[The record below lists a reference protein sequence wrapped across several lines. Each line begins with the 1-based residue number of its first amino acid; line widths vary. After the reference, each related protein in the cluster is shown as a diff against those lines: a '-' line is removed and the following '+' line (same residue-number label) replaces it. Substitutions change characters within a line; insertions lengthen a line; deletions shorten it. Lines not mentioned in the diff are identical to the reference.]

1 MSSEWLTVEALLRD
15 GDLALIQDGNHGGSY
30 PKVEE
35 FIADGVPL
43 ITGACLIDGGVDY
56 AKAGFISHSRAAQLR
71 VGFAKPGDVLLTHK
85 GTMGKTAIVPESRYP
100 TTILNPQIT
109 LYRVAE
115 SGRLQARYL
124 KFFFDSQIFQRLL
137 IQISAT
143 STINTLPI
151 KEQKKLEIP
160 VPSQETQNEVVGVLG
175 ALDDRITLLRETN
188 TTLEA
193 IAQALFKSW
202 FVDFDPV
209 HARARGE
216 EPAGLAPEVAALFP
230 DSFEESEL
238 GMVPKGWKVGVL
250 GEVADTVR
258 KQIQPGAMTADT
270 LYVGLEHIPRL
281 SLGLNAWGTAEEL
294 ESAKSC
300 FEKGDVLFGKLRPYF
315 HKIVIAPFEGV
326 CSTDILV
333 CRAKS
338 PEYYAFV
345 LMHLFSTELVSYA
358 DRLSNGAK
366 MPRVNWN
373 DLAAYQVAIP
383 PTELALTYMDVVKP
397 MFAQITDNVLQAQT
411 LAILRDALLPRL
423 ISGQLRLPETEAA
436 LQEAGL

>member
-1 MSSEWLTVEALLRD
+1 
-15 GDLALIQDGNHGGSY
+15 
-30 PKVEE
+30 
-35 FIADGVPL
+35 
-43 ITGACLIDGGVDY
+43 
-56 AKAGFISHSRAAQLR
+56 
-71 VGFAKPGDVLLTHK
+71 
-85 GTMGKTAIVPESRYP
+85 
-100 TTILNPQIT
+100 
-109 LYRVAE
+109 
-115 SGRLQARYL
+115 
-124 KFFFDSQIFQRLL
+124 
-137 IQISAT
+137 
-143 STINTLPI
+143 
-151 KEQKKLEIP
+151 
-160 VPSQETQNEVVGVLG
+160 
-175 ALDDRITLLRETN
+175 
-188 TTLEA
+188 
-193 IAQALFKSW
+193 
-202 FVDFDPV
+202 
-209 HARARGE
+209 
-216 EPAGLAPEVAALFP
+216 
-230 DSFEESEL
+230 
-238 GMVPKGWKVGVL
+238 MVPKGWKVGVL